1 MGLNGGSIKPCR
13 KPTCRRGEVGKGL
26 SGVIGAEEQGQL
38 QALSVMCN
46 VMRGLFTLGVFH
58 VLVIQCLLLNLLS
71 AFVRGHHLLYEFI
84 MRQDYISYIK
94 RLAAVFNMI
103 GLIFANYL
111 FPS

>member
-1 MGLNGGSIKPCR
+1 MGLNGGSIKPCS
-13 KPTCRRGEVGKGL
+13 KPTYRRGEVGKGL